1 MITTIIV
8 VDLFVEDSLYNIIN
22 ILKKSS
28 CIVLKMDIYSTTK
41 DNIHSKIQEF
51 ITVQMETHT
60 VNIVN
65 ILFFNFDIVVNNI
78 DTEAFI
84 GEVSKLYNLE
94 LHDPE
99 YKSWSHLNDCFVTL
113 KKTFDIE
120 NVDFIDINH
129 LIHYDSYLPPL
140 NHIEKYASENESFPV
155 KTKYLSKFCSLEESE
170 LIKTSTNWLYSLF
183 RSLYSQNAELKSFID
198 MYFQLNDTN
207 LSFLENQMIDS
218 LNIFSKEF
226 VEYRQNSVVNTGSTS
241 EAHIL
246 LIPTHYYEN
255 DLEGLL
261 TVMEGSLKDKC
272 YIGLIHEDDNLDD
285 INELNKNIVDKVHG
299 ISDAPTININ
309 ILCHIPK
316 NVGADEVALN
326 KDMAL
331 TFQEDGESINT
342 LKDILT
348 PLSENPKVNSV
359 VFGLSNTPEKEKGDA
374 LKYFQEVMSYFE
386 SSNTKIIMD
395 EVPQSNE
402 NLYKPMSASY
412 LSHHNVI
419 KNGKLMKE
427 VKQSRILEFV
437 SESSFDTFTLRSQL
451 NQLILFDAS
460 LSQYLPEVYAS
471 ITSDTEIL
479 VYRYDETFDELKQ
492 KILRLNQ
499 LPNVSFSN
507 ISLFK
512 RDPQSFYFSLFDE
525 EQSLKQD
532 VEKDT
537 VYGEEIIEQMLSQ
550 TDEELG
556 IDLSLNTR
564 EEFIEDIYK
573 SKAEYYLYY
582 NGPDPSLN
590 TWEKFSDFLMFLQDD
605 IKVENF
611 DILTCQIV
619 GDDWEY
625 ILNNLQSRLNNM
637 TIHSSIDTTGHTMFH
652 GDWILET
659 PENKNLVGIYFND
672 NIYDVEVKL
681 DSEVFTDLD
690 TLKYAIRN
698 YARVIPYSGTG
709 YIPPIENWV
718 IKITHLSNICAHLIS
733 DLRHSLYP
741 CEFSKIDGMS
751 QWDISYVT
759 NLDNAFANSNTNN
772 LFNVPIGN
780 WNTVNVTSMIETFSH
795 AFHFDQDLSN
805 WKTDNVTSMYLM
817 FNKAH
822 TFNQNLSTWNVSNVK
837 SMNQMFRY
845 SYSFNGNI
853 SGWTVDNVT
862 DMQYMFSS
870 TYSFDQDLS
879 NWNVTSNL
887 SSYPTKLDSMFRTA
901 PGFTKVLTGDW
912 ENVPYDTR
920 IDQNMFGWHA
930 DHSLR
935 TPQTQGHINIPYDPV
950 TGFTESGELKC
961 ALQLYFKNN
970 IYAESL
976 FGEIGTWNIENITHL
991 NYLFTNNYPKNSNP
1005 PNLNNWNTS
1014 NVVDM
1019 EGTFKDAEY
1028 FNQPLD
1034 KWDVSKVTNMKD
1046 MFNNAKHFNQD
1057 LSAWDTQQVTDMTN
1071 MLYGC
1076 KRFNWYIGNWDT
1088 NNVTSTTNMFSG
1100 ADDYNAQFVNTGYAP
1115 DMTVGTTTV
1124 VLTTLNYPSVDSTF
1138 IPLPSSV
1145 TSIDQINMVLGYI
1158 QGTAQQ
1164 SPAFTGVY
1172 KVPNKYEWII
1182 YSDHGDYFKMIK
1194 AGASVVDGVIG
1205 INTIAEAFIHRGN
1218 WLQASLSTKF
1228 KYVVLYRAQ
1237 SVEDFNPSEYWK
1249 NSIQISEVRCFLNDG
1264 TNVLLATNG
1273 TTATFSTDFTHNH
1286 MVASPWSQDN
1296 SLVYNGVRGPE
1307 KMIDGIQSD
1316 EPSLNSGQADSQF
1329 VPVHWIATLSSE
1341 QNLSDINYIDVDNSR
1356 TGDAQWRAAGLQ
1368 ILLLNSNYDVVATSS
1383 VISTA
1388 SDLYTFNSSELNYKI
1403 YRYVNNTTFNDALA
1417 IVPAGPTGGQTNS
1430 TAYGL
1435 KNLQVN
1441 IEKTVGAAFS
1451 NKGELQTA
1459 LAAWKADRSAAQTQY
1474 GHISTWDVSSVSDFS
1489 GLFQQSFTG
1498 TAYAGVPFSEDL
1510 NDWNTGNV
1518 TNMSNMFYN
1527 CTYANPKITN
1537 WDTTNVTDLNS
1548 CFYKAREFCQD
1559 LSWNTG
1565 NVTNMSSTFRDARYS
1580 FNGDITNWN
1589 TENVTN
1595 MYLMFAD
1602 THQFNRNLS
1611 NWNVYNVTNFAG
1623 MFQYAECINQVFTG
1637 PSWTNITE
1645 RLGIQTN
1652 MLGSPLYADQRVSI
1666 GFVNNSNVLP
1676 DNIKLLRQ
1684 VCKLFCQ
1691 HRAAALINYPDISQW
1706 DFSNVT
1712 NINNLFHFTNGI
1724 YPNNLD
1730 IGNWNVT
1737 NVTSMNYVFPSVV
1750 SLNIDFS
1757 GWDVSNVTDMTQM
1770 FTSCTYAKL
1779 NTIENWNVSN
1789 VTSFTAMFASCYSFN
1804 AQLDNWAIDS
1814 AINLNS
1820 MFSNCYMF
1828 NSDIGDWDLS
1838 GVLRTDSMFYNCY
1851 SFNKDVS
1858 SWNVRSLTQVNNMF
1872 YGCNVF
1878 RIDLSDW
1885 VLESVTVYVN
1895 IWYFLQQARSYEIV
1909 LGKTWTVLHEQFGKT
1924 RDLLVYRIFFNESPG
1939 TISTIP
1945 YNAPKVSFNSSN
1957 ISNNTTYESDEIDV
1971 NLVVNTEVTESVG
1984 IGDLQITNGT
1994 VKNFYRK
2001 SQLEYTFVFTSDVF
2015 GQSSQITVNSN
2026 STSLSDYIVEEPFVW
2041 TWSPPVTVMT
2051 FNSPDISNNQTQT
2064 SSSINVEINLSREF
2078 LTNAQLIQK
2087 EDISVTNGTVTG
2099 FQRID
2104 NTQYVFTFIASSPN
2118 LDSIIEMESAF
2129 DASNTILPSTFTWTW
2144 IANIE
2149 QPALTLTSTD
2159 VADGGT
2165 IKKNEVDML
2174 LTYTPNS
2181 KLAFASM
2188 TETDISFTNGF
2199 IVSNSFGKKTPT
2211 QYSFKFKSLSRD
2223 TDSTIYIPQNQ
2234 FQYNFV
2240 DGATNLTENYEGS
2253 SVFTWKYNG
2262 LDIKLINNKTVAVIT
2277 SEQKDSKSL
2286 DLILHGNTTY
2296 DPVYNEYNFEK
2307 STSDYITISGEI
2319 LNGSGEASIS
2329 FWYKTK
2335 TTANTSFATLLT
2347 LRNDDNDNF
2356 TLQRYAIQDKF
2367 HIKSTGSSAIN
2378 AVTTNL
2384 PYYNTNYVHM
2394 VVTFTST
2401 EILVYKNSVLEETH
2415 SISNVVAGGERAFQ
2429 MLGASV
2435 SSANVV
2441 YRYFNGYIKNLRF
2454 YNYAIPLT
2462 EVSALYTMYNTG
2474 MNDTAPQILSVNLT
2488 TTNAL
2493 TNNEFPKAV
2502 INMEMDVTYD
2512 SVASI
2517 SSIDT
2522 QSFIIDKSNFDTSFG
2537 YVFDFR
2543 QLSDTK
2549 VSFKFGASTTI
2560 YNSQLFLKQD
2570 TITRNINSN
2579 LNVVS
2584 NPESNVF
2591 TWKYKSEPL
2600 TIQSIKS
2607 NIGNTGSLINQEV
2620 IWIQVIFSEEVFN
2633 FRKDYITGTNCKVIK
2648 TTGSGTTYAV
2658 KVQTFRPT
2666 SASIVIDIPSTLPIT
2681 TGKGLNKALADA
2693 NNATYNWDYD
2703 NIIPTFTIETSR
2715 ESGLTNNADYV
2726 DITVVTSRSTTT
2738 FDIDSL
2744 NVNGSAEIVNFSGSG
2759 QNYSYRLQPFASSE
2773 ISVTLPSNA
2782 FSDDY
2787 GNKNTT
2793 LDTFTWTYHN
2803 IKPEVYIASQ
2813 DINSGDSADLGSI
2826 ETYFVFNKPVSGFT
2840 LADVDIT
2847 NGNLSEL
2854 TQSTTFPEH
2863 ENTYTVTIGSKASAN
2878 NPYASKGS
2886 SNAFF
2891 LNGEEAK
2898 VVSFVAGNTYTFNN
2912 ASNSAHP
2919 LKFYTDAE
2927 KTSGSEY
2934 TTGVTVSATSTIIVV
2949 DSNTPTTLYYQC
2961 EAHDYMGNMITYGES
2976 YKATLIPASSSVS
2989 ISLQIADNKVKDS
3002 LGIFNDAASNN
3013 FVWNYTGTEYMVSI
3027 ESPDLKS
3034 GASHLYKSIQV
3045 SLTLTYATFDT
3056 VDVSIF
3062 TIVNGTITN
3071 IVDQGSGSYTFTLES
3086 VTPNTET
3093 SLLLPENSVTR
3104 YDNNSEGNKASNKFV
3119 WTYTPPIPQLTITSS
3134 DVKQGAFTNNSSI
3147 DLQLEFTENVDVS
3160 NIIITNGSGTL
3171 SGANNSYV
3179 LTVVPDVVVD
3189 SSADILVS
3197 FPEDTGFYN
3206 YFDNEELYN
3215 DVSYN
3220 YSWKYDSIIPTG
3232 TIVSS
3237 ISDVVYQDVCSNVQD
3252 VPFTIEFNKNMPSL
3266 IANNFTISA
3275 NGALSGLS
3283 GSGSLYSFVIS
3294 ALDNTIDNTIS
3305 FKLGDGVITD
3315 KAGNAFSSSNEFS
3328 FTITAKVSK
3337 VLETAAIAELF
3348 TDDADIAEE
3357 DKLSADEINMVLAVE
3372 IPDLTVPDFDED
3384 GEESGEVTADVS
3396 YTVTVD
3402 TKTSSNSYF
3411 NQGSSSAYFIDG
3423 TEAPTLALDQDN
3435 VYRFNQDDAT
3445 NSGHPLLFYEDV
3457 DKSIQFTTDVSV
3469 NGTPGSA
3476 DAYTQISI
3484 TSETPTT
3491 LYYQCG
3497 NHDYMGGTITIG
3509 EVDTVPVISLPPAVK
3524 ITNNKVFT
3532 RLIDQI
3538 LEKAEDVTAIKMG
3551 IDDVTLSDTATEKIP
3566 EVEEVIMAKSNQ
3578 IEPPVVIENT
3588 GTDSVLFVPLANE
3601 GDLVKVE
3608 IDGIAYLT
3616 VVNADKT
3623 FGLKV
3628 DGVDASGSPFS
3639 KDDVYVIDDT
3649 NSIIFGSQI
3658 ISSSPPPPSPPTV
3671 EITSTIVQTG
3681 GTTTTGSIEL
3691 DLSFS
3696 TTIDIDLANIY
3707 PLTNSTQIT
3716 NTSIQSVDS
3725 SNSVVVVSVSPIFP
3739 DVSADLGI
3747 IIYDTT
3753 FYSLFNDDR
3762 YYNDISFSFSW
3773 NYDSTVYNNA
3783 NVVEVIEEYEPV
3795 FIDTYSGII
3804 PCFLKDT
3811 NVLTTKGYKKVQN
3824 LVPGKD
3830 KLIDHKN
3837 NIIECLEVKKYVK
3850 QNDGKEYSHRIPRG
3864 SQLSKDFVCNQDLFL
3879 TYNHCVYLPSKNM
3892 FSPVAMMKNIKQH
3905 ITSDPHFVYY
3915 HVFTDNYFADTIIAN
3930 GIPCESHSKY
3940 TFRYLRE
3947 LDSSG
3952 KLLKKI
3958 MRHANMMTNCQR
3970 NRISRKDYKKLI
3982 KKSKRNIKNKK
3993 QPKK

>member
-8 VDLFVEDSLYNIIN
+8 VDSFIEDALYNTLN
-22 ILKKSS
+22 YLKRTS
-28 CIVLKMDIYSTTK
+28 CAIVKLDMYSTTK
-41 DNIHSKIQEF
+41 DNIHTKIQEF
-51 ITVQMETHT
+51 ITNEMETQT
-60 VNIVN
+60 FNITK
-65 ILFFNFDIVVNNI
+65 ILFVNFDVLESNV
-78 DTEAFI
+78 ESEVFV
-84 GEVSKLYNLE
+84 GEVAKLYDLD
-94 LHDPE
+94 LHDPG
-99 YKSWSHLNDCFVTL
+99 YKSWGHINDCFVTL
-113 KKTFDIE
+113 SKSFEIE
-120 NVDFIDINH
+120 NVDFVDINH
-129 LIHYDSYLPPL
+129 LVYYESYLNAL
-140 NHIEKYASENESFPV
+140 KHVEQSAIGNEAFNV
-155 KTKYLSKFCSLEESE
+155 NMNYLSKFCSLEQSE
-170 LIKTSTNWLYSLF
+170 TIKSSTNWLNTLF
-183 RSLYSQNAELKSFID
+183 GTFYSQNNELKEFLD
-198 MYFQLNDTN
+198 TYFQVNNTN
-207 LSFLENQMIDS
+207 LSFLENQVEDS

-226 VEYRQNSVVNTGSTS
+226 VEYRQNTVVNTETTS
-241 EAHIL
+241 EVHIL
-246 LIPTHYYEN
+246 LIPMHYYEN

-272 YIGLIHEDDNLDD
+272 YIGLINEHDGVDDV
-285 INELNKNIVDKVHG
+285 NELTKNIVDVVHG
-299 ISDAPTININ
+299 ISDAPTINVN
-309 ILCHIPK
+309 ILYHIPK
-316 NVGADEVALN
+316 NVGADEVALS
-326 KDMAL
+326 KYVL
-331 TFQEDGESINT
+331 LSFQEGDESVNI

-348 PLSENPKVNSV
+348 RLSENSKVNTA
-359 VFGLSNTPEKEKGDA
+359 VFGFSNTPEKENGNA
-374 LKYFQEVMSYFE
+374 LKYFQEIISQFE
-386 SSNTKIIMD
+386 SSKIKIVMD
-395 EVPQSNE
+395 EVTQN
-402 NLYKPMSASY
+402 NDILYKPLPISS
-412 LSHHNVI
+412 LSHYTVVE
-419 KNGKLMKE
+419 NGELMRE
-427 VKQSRILEFV
+427 LKQSRSLDFI
-437 SESSFDTFTLRSQL
+437 SESLLDTFTSRTKL
-451 NQLILFDAS
+451 NKLILYDAS

-479 VYRYDETFDELKQ
+479 VYRYDETFDEIKQ

-625 ILNNLQSRLNNM
+625 ILNNLQSRLNSM

-672 NIYDVEVKL
+672 NIYDVQVKL
-681 DSEVFTDLD
+681 DSEVFTSLD
-690 TLKYAIRN
+690 TLKTAIRN

-718 IKITHLSNICAHLIS
+718 IKITHLNNICAHLIS
-733 DLRHSLYP
+733 SLRHSLYP

-759 NLDNAFANSNTNN
+759 NLDSAFYNNNTNN
-772 LFNVPIGN
+772 LFNAPIGN
-780 WNTVNVTSMIETFSH
+780 WNTVNVTSMSATFRD
-795 AFHFDQDLSN
+795 AVHFDQDLSN
-805 WKTDNVTSMYLM
+805 WKTDKVTSMSLM
-817 FNKAH
+817 FYKAY
-822 TFNQNLSTWNVSNVK
+822 TFDQNLSTWNVSNVK

-862 DMQYMFSS
+862 DMQYMFNK
-870 TYSFDQDLS
+870 TYTFDKDLS

-887 SSYPTKLDSMFRTA
+887 SSHPTKLDSMFREA

-912 ENVPYDTR
+912 ENVPYDAR

-930 DHSLR
+930 DYELR
-935 TPQTQGHINIPYDPV
+935 TPQTQGHINLPYDAV

-976 FGEIGTWNIENITHL
+976 FGEIGTWNIENMTHL
-991 NYLFTNNYPKNSNP
+991 NYLFTNNSPRNSNP

-1019 EGTFKDAEY
+1019 EGAFKDAGY

-1046 MFNNAKHFNQD
+1046 MFHSSWHFNQD
-1057 LSAWDTQQVTDMTN
+1057 LSVWDTQKVEDMTN
-1071 MLYGC
+1071 MFYNC
-1076 KRFNWYIGNWDT
+1076 RRFNWYIGGWNT
-1088 NNVTSTTNMFSG
+1088 NNVTSMTNMFFN
-1100 ADDYNAQFVNTGYAP
+1100 AVDYNAQFVNTGYVP
-1115 DMTVGTTTV
+1115 D
-1124 VLTTLNYPSVDSTF
+1124 
-1138 IPLPSSV
+1138 
-1145 TSIDQINMVLGYI
+1145 TSIT
-1158 QGTAQQ
+1158 GT
-1164 SPAFTGVY
+1164 
-1172 KVPNKYEWII
+1172 
-1182 YSDHGDYFKMIK
+1182 
-1194 AGASVVDGVIG
+1194 
-1205 INTIAEAFIHRGN
+1205 
-1218 WLQASLSTKF
+1218 
-1228 KYVVLYRAQ
+1228 
-1237 SVEDFNPSEYWK
+1237 
-1249 NSIQISEVRCFLNDG
+1249 
-1264 TNVLLATNG
+1264 
-1273 TTATFSTDFTHNH
+1273 
-1286 MVASPWSQDN
+1286 
-1296 SLVYNGVRGPE
+1296 
-1307 KMIDGIQSD
+1307 
-1316 EPSLNSGQADSQF
+1316 
-1329 VPVHWIATLSSE
+1329 
-1341 QNLSDINYIDVDNSR
+1341 
-1356 TGDAQWRAAGLQ
+1356 
-1368 ILLLNSNYDVVATSS
+1368 
-1383 VISTA
+1383 
-1388 SDLYTFNSSELNYKI
+1388 
-1403 YRYVNNTTFNDALA
+1403 
-1417 IVPAGPTGGQTNS
+1417 
-1430 TAYGL
+1430 
-1435 KNLQVN
+1435 
-1441 IEKTVGAAFS
+1441 AFS
-1451 NKGELQTA
+1451 NKSELQTA

-1474 GHISTWDVSSVSDFS
+1474 GHISKWDVSIVSDFS
-1489 GLFQQSFTG
+1489 GLFQQSF
-1498 TAYAGVPFSEDL
+1498 AGSIPFSEDL
-1510 NDWNTGNV
+1510 NEWESGNV
-1518 TNMSNMFYN
+1518 TNMSDMFLG

-1537 WDTTNVTDLNS
+1537 WDTTKVTNLNQ
-1548 CFYKAREFCQD
+1548 CFKQAREFCQD

-1565 NVTNMSSTFRDARYS
+1565 NVTTMVSTFDDARYS

-1589 TENVTN
+1589 TENVTS
-1595 MYLMFAD
+1595 MYLMF
-1602 THQFNRNLS
+1602 TNTYQFNRNLS
-1611 NWNVYNVTNFAG
+1611 NWNVNNVTNFAG
-1623 MFQYAECINQVFTG
+1623 MFLYAEGTNQVFTG
-1637 PSWTNITE
+1637 PSWTNVTE
-1645 RLGIQTN
+1645 RLGIQIN
-1652 MLGSPLYADQRVSI
+1652 MLGSPLYAEQRVSI
-1666 GFVNNSNVLP
+1666 GFVNNSNVVP
-1676 DNIKLLRQ
+1676 NDINLLRH

-1691 HRAAALINYPDISQW
+1691 HKAAALINYPDISQW

-1712 NINNLFHFTNGI
+1712 NIDNLFQINDYI

-1730 IGNWNVT
+1730 IGNWDVT
-1737 NVTSMNYVFPSVV
+1737 NVTSMKKVFPSAT

-1757 GWDVSNVTDMTQM
+1757 NWTVSNVTDMTQM
-1770 FTSCTYAKL
+1770 FTSCTHAKL

-1804 AQLDNWAIDS
+1804 GQLDNWAIDS
-1814 AINLNS
+1814 AINLDS
-1820 MFSNCYMF
+1820 MFSNCYLF

-1885 VLESVTVYVN
+1885 VLESVTVYNN
-1895 IWYFLQQARSYEIV
+1895 IWYFLQKARSYEIV
-1909 LGKTWTVLHEQFGKT
+1909 LDKTWTVLHEQFGKT
-1924 RDLLVYRIFFNESPG
+1924 RDFLVYRIFFNESPG

-1945 YNAPKVSFNSSN
+1945 YNAPRVSFNSSN

-1984 IGDLQITNGT
+1984 SGDLQITNGT
-1994 VKNFYRK
+1994 VKNFYKK
-2001 SQLEYTFVFTSDVF
+2001 SQLEYTFVFTSVVF

-2078 LTNAQLIQK
+2078 LTNTQLIQK

-2129 DASNTILPSTFTWTW
+2129 DASNAILPSTFTWTW

-2149 QPALTLTSTD
+2149 QPTLTLASTD

-2181 KLAFASM
+2181 KLAFASI

-2199 IVSNSFGKKTPT
+2199 IVSNSFAKKTPT

-2307 STSDYITISGEI
+2307 STSDYITISGEV

-2367 HIKSTGSSAIN
+2367 HIKSTGSGAIN

-2384 PYYNTNYVHM
+2384 PYYNTDYVHM
-2394 VVTFTST
+2394 VVTFTAT

-2415 SISNVVAGGERAFQ
+2415 SVSNIIAGGERAFQ

-2488 TTNAL
+2488 TTSAL

-2607 NIGNTGSLINQEV
+2607 NVGNTGSLTNQEV

-2787 GNKNTT
+2787 GNQNTT

-2826 ETYFVFNKPVSGFT
+2826 ETYFVFSKPVSGFT

-2886 SNAFF
+2886 SSAFF

-2961 EAHDYMGNMITYGES
+2961 EAHEYMGNMITYGES

-3002 LGIFNDAASNN
+3002 LGIFNDTASNS

-3034 GASHLYKSIQV
+3034 GASHLYNSIQV

-3056 VDVSIF
+3056 IDPSIF
-3062 TIVNGTITN
+3062 TIVNGTITD
-3071 IVDQGSGSYTFTLES
+3071 ISGQGGESYTFTLES

-3093 SLLLPENSVTR
+3093 SLLLSENSVTR

-3119 WTYTPPIPQLTITSS
+3119 WTYTPPIPELTITSS

-3147 DLQLEFTENVDVS
+3147 DLQLDFTENVVFDV
-3160 NIIITNGSGTL
+3160 NTINITNGSGTL

-3179 LTVVPDVVVD
+3179 LTVVPDVVAD
-3189 SSADILVS
+3189 SSADILVN
-3197 FPEDTGFYN
+3197 FPEGTGFYN

-3220 YSWKYDSIIPTG
+3220 YSWKYDSVIPTG

-3237 ISDVVYQDVCSNVQD
+3237 IDIVYQDVCSNQQI
-3252 VPFTIEFNKNMPSL
+3252 VPFTIEFNKSMPSL
-3266 IANNFTISA
+3266 EVNDFTITS
-3275 NGALSGLS
+3275 NGALSGLN
-3283 GSGSLYSFVIS
+3283 GSDSLYSFVVS
-3294 ALDNTIDNTIS
+3294 ALDNTIDNTLS
-3305 FKLGDGVITD
+3305 FKLGDGAITD
-3315 KAGNAFSSSNEFS
+3315 EAGNAFSSSNEFS
-3328 FTITAKVSK
+3328 FTINAKVSA
-3337 VLETAAIAELF
+3337 VLDPSSIAGDF
-3348 TDDADIAEE
+3348 NNDTDIPDE
-3357 DKLSADEINMVLAVE
+3357 DKLSLDEINMILAVE
-3372 IPDLTVPDFDED
+3372 VPDLTVPNFDE
-3384 GEESGEVTADVS
+3384 EEGGEVTVDVS

-3402 TKTSSNSYF
+3402 TKTSSNSYY
-3411 NQGSSSAYFIDG
+3411 NQGSSSAYFIDD
-3423 TEAPTLALDQDN
+3423 TEAPSLALDSNN

-3445 NSGHPLLFYEDV
+3445 NSGHPLFFYEDV
-3457 DKSIQFTTDVSV
+3457 DKSVQYTTDVSV
-3469 NGTPGSA
+3469 NGTPGTTGS
-3476 DAYTQISI
+3476 YTQISI

-3497 NHDYMGGTITIG
+3497 NHDYMGGTITVG
-3509 EVDTVPVISLPPAVK
+3509 EVDTVPVVVLPTVVK

-3532 RLIDQI
+3532 KLINQI

-3551 IDDVTLSDTATEKIP
+3551 IDDVTLSETATEKIP
-3566 EVEEVIMAKSNQ
+3566 DVEQVVMAKSNQ
-3578 IEPPVVIENT
+3578 IEPPVVIDNT
-3588 GTDSVLFVPLANE
+3588 DTDSVLFVPLANV

-3608 IDGIAYLT
+3608 INGVAYLT
-3616 VVNADKT
+3616 VVNSDNT
-3623 FGLKV
+3623 FGLKI
-3628 DGVDASGSPFS
+3628 DNVDARAEPFN

-3671 EITSTIVQTG
+3671 EITSSIVQAG
-3681 GTTTTGSIEL
+3681 ATTTTGDIVL

-3696 TTIDIDLANIY
+3696 TTIEIDLANIY
-3707 PLTNSTQIT
+3707 PLTSSTQIT
-3716 NTSIQSVDS
+3716 SSSIQSVDS
-3725 SNSVVVVSVSPIFP
+3725 SNSIVVVSVSPILP
-3739 DVSADLGI
+3739 DVSAELGI
-3747 IIYDTT
+3747 VIYDTT
-3753 FYSLFNDDR
+3753 FYSTSANVD

-3773 NYDSTVYNNA
+3773 NYDATAYNNA
-3783 NVVEVIEEYEPV
+3783 NVVEVVVEYEPV
-3795 FIDTYSGII
+3795 FINPTTGLI

-3811 NVLTTKGYKKVQN
+3811 NILTTKGYKKVQY
-3824 LVPGKD
+3824 LIPGED

-3837 NIIECLEVKKYVK
+3837 KVIECLEVKKYVK
-3850 QNDGKEYSHRIPRG
+3850 QNDGKEYPHRIPRG
-3864 SQLSKDFVCNQDLFL
+3864 SQLSSEFTCNQDLFL
-3879 TYNHCVYLPSKNM
+3879 TYNHCVYLPGNNM
-3892 FSPVAMMKNIKQH
+3892 FAPVSLMKNIKQH
-3905 ITSDPHFVYY
+3905 VTNDPYFVYY
-3915 HVFTDNYFADTIIAN
+3915 HVFTSNYFSDTIIAN
-3930 GIPCESHSKY
+3930 GIPCETHSKY
-3940 TFRYLRE
+3940 AFNYLRG

-3952 KLLKKI
+3952 KLLKKV
-3958 MRHANMMTNCQR
+3958 MKHANMQINCQR

-3982 KKSKRNIKNKK
+3982 KKSERNIKNKK

>member
-8 VDLFVEDSLYNIIN
+8 VDSFIEDTLYNTLN
-22 ILKKSS
+22 FLKRSS
-28 CIVLKMDIYSTTK
+28 CAIVKLDMYSTTK
-41 DNIHSKIQEF
+41 DNIHTKIQEY
-51 ITVQMETHT
+51 ITNEMETQT
-60 VNIVN
+60 FNIVK
-65 ILFFNFDIVVNNI
+65 ILFVNFEVLESNV
-78 DTEAFI
+78 ESEVFV
-84 GEVSKLYNLE
+84 GEVSKLYDLG
-94 LHDPE
+94 LHDPG
-99 YKSWSHLNDCFVTL
+99 YKSWAHVNDSFVTL
-113 KKTFDIE
+113 SKSFEIE
-120 NVDFIDINH
+120 NVDFMDINH
-129 LIHYDSYLPPL
+129 LVYYESYLPAL
-140 NHIEKYASENESFPV
+140 KHVEQNAIGNEAFNV
-155 KTKYLSKFCSLEESE
+155 NMNYLSKSCSLDQSE
-170 LIKTSTNWLYSLF
+170 TLKTSTNWLNTLF
-183 RSLYSQNAELKSFID
+183 GNFYSQSNELKEFLD
-198 MYFQLNDTN
+198 TYFQVNNTN
-207 LSFLENQMIDS
+207 LSFLENQVEDS

-226 VEYRQNSVVNTGSTS
+226 VEYRQNSVVNNGTPGET
-241 EAHIL
+241 HIL

-255 DLEGLL
+255 DFEELL
-261 TVMEGSLKDKC
+261 TVMESSLKDKC
-272 YIGLIHEDDNLDD
+272 YIGLIHEHDAVDDV
-285 INELNKNIVDKVHG
+285 NELTKNIVDTVHET
-299 ISDAPTININ
+299 SDLSATNVN
-309 ILCHIPK
+309 ILLHIPK
-316 NVGADEVALN
+316 DVGADEVALS
-326 KDMAL
+326 KDMLVSFKEGDESAN
-331 TFQEDGESINT
+331 TFKN
-342 LKDILT
+342 ILGS
-348 PLSENPKVNSV
+348 LSDNSKVNTA
-359 VFGLSNTPEKEKGDA
+359 VFGFSNIPEKEKGNA
-374 LKYFQEVMSYFE
+374 LKYFQEVTSQFE
-386 SSNTKIIMD
+386 SSKIKIVMD
-395 EVPQSNE
+395 EVAQESE
-402 NLYKPMSASY
+402 ILYKPLSISS
-412 LSHHNVI
+412 LSHYTVVE
-419 KNGKLMKE
+419 NGELMRE
-427 VKQSRILEFV
+427 LKQSRSLDFI
-437 SESSFDTFTLRSQL
+437 SESLLDTFTSRTKL
-451 NQLILFDAS
+451 NKLILYDAS

-479 VYRYDETFDELKQ
+479 VYRYDETFDEIKQ

-590 TWEKFSDFLMFLQDD
+590 TWEKFSDFLIFLQDD

-625 ILNNLQSRLNNM
+625 ILNNLQSRLNSM

-681 DSEVFTDLD
+681 DSEVFTNLE

-718 IKITHLSNICAHLIS
+718 IKITKLSNICAYLIS
-733 DLRHSLYP
+733 SLRHSLYP

-759 NLDNAFANSNTNN
+759 NLDSAFANSNTNN

-780 WNTVNVTSMIETFSH
+780 WNTVNVTSMIGTFSH

-817 FNKAH
+817 FNKAY

-845 SYSFNGNI
+845 SYSFNSNV

-887 SSYPTKLDSMFRTA
+887 SSYPTKLNSMFRTA

-920 IDQNMFGWHA
+920 IDQNMFGWRA

-935 TPQTQGHINIPYDPV
+935 TPQTQGHINVPYDPV
-950 TGFTESGELKC
+950 TGFTESGELKY

-1115 DMTVGTTTV
+1115 DMT
-1124 VLTTLNYPSVDSTF
+1124 
-1138 IPLPSSV
+1138 I
-1145 TSIDQINMVLGYI
+1145 
-1158 QGTAQQ
+1158 
-1164 SPAFTGVY
+1164 TG
-1172 KVPNKYEWII
+1172 
-1182 YSDHGDYFKMIK
+1182 
-1194 AGASVVDGVIG
+1194 
-1205 INTIAEAFIHRGN
+1205 
-1218 WLQASLSTKF
+1218 
-1228 KYVVLYRAQ
+1228 
-1237 SVEDFNPSEYWK
+1237 
-1249 NSIQISEVRCFLNDG
+1249 
-1264 TNVLLATNG
+1264 
-1273 TTATFSTDFTHNH
+1273 
-1286 MVASPWSQDN
+1286 
-1296 SLVYNGVRGPE
+1296 
-1307 KMIDGIQSD
+1307 
-1316 EPSLNSGQADSQF
+1316 
-1329 VPVHWIATLSSE
+1329 
-1341 QNLSDINYIDVDNSR
+1341 
-1356 TGDAQWRAAGLQ
+1356 
-1368 ILLLNSNYDVVATSS
+1368 
-1383 VISTA
+1383 
-1388 SDLYTFNSSELNYKI
+1388 
-1403 YRYVNNTTFNDALA
+1403 A
-1417 IVPAGPTGGQTNS
+1417 I
-1430 TAYGL
+1430 
-1435 KNLQVN
+1435 
-1441 IEKTVGAAFS
+1441 FS

-1474 GHISTWDVSSVSDFS
+1474 GHISKWDVSSVSDFS

-1666 GFVNNSNVLP
+1666 GFVNNSNVVP

-1712 NINNLFHFTNGI
+1712 NINNLFHFGNGI

-1737 NVTSMNYVFPSVV
+1737 NVTSMKYVFPSVV

-1770 FTSCTYAKL
+1770 FTSCTHAKL

-1804 AQLDNWAIDS
+1804 GQLDNWAIDS

-1838 GVLRTDSMFYNCY
+1838 GVLRTDNMFYNCY

-1858 SWNVRSLTQVNNMF
+1858 SWNVRSLTQANHMF

-1885 VLESVTVYVN
+1885 VLESITGYAN
-1895 IWYFLQQARSYEIV
+1895 IWHFLQKARSYEIV
-1909 LGKTWTVLHEQFGKT
+1909 LDKTWTVLHEQVGMAYSTF
-1924 RDLLVYRIFFNESPG
+1924 VYYIFLNESPG

-1945 YNAPKVSFNSSN
+1945 YNAPRVSFNSSN

-1984 IGDLQITNGT
+1984 SGDLQITNGT
-1994 VKNFYRK
+1994 VKNFYKK

-2149 QPALTLTSTD
+2149 QPTLTLTSTD

-2181 KLAFASM
+2181 KLAFASI

-2199 IVSNSFGKKTPT
+2199 IVSNSFAKKTPT

-2307 STSDYITISGEI
+2307 STLDYITISGEV

-2335 TTANTSFATLLT
+2335 SGITASSFATILT
-2347 LRNDDNDNF
+2347 LRNSDDDNF
-2356 TLQRYAIQDKF
+2356 TLQRKSTSNVFY
-2367 HIKSTGSSAIN
+2367 IKSPGDSAVNTI
-2378 AVTTNL
+2378 TTSL
-2384 PYYNTNYVHM
+2384 TYENTTYVHM
-2394 VVTFTST
+2394 VIVFTQIN
-2401 EILVYKNSVLEETH
+2401 ILVYKNGVLEETH
-2415 SISNVVAGGERAFQ
+2415 AVSNVISGGERPYQ
-2429 MLGASV
+2429 MIGASAN
-2435 SSANVV
+2435 SANGNSP
-2441 YRYFNGYIKNLRF
+2441 YRHFTGFIKNLRF

-2607 NIGNTGSLINQEV
+2607 NIGNTGSLSNQEV
-2620 IWIQVIFSEEVFN
+2620 IWIQIVFSEEVFN

-2693 NNATYNWDYD
+2693 NNTTYNWDYD
-2703 NIIPTFTIETSR
+2703 NIIPTFTIETSQ

-2773 ISVTLPSNA
+2773 ISVTLPRNA

-2787 GNKNTT
+2787 GNQNTT
-2793 LDTFTWTYHN
+2793 LDTFTWTHHN

-2826 ETYFVFNKPVSGFT
+2826 ETYFVFSKPVSGFT

-2886 SNAFF
+2886 SSAFF

-2989 ISLQIADNKVKDS
+2989 ISFQIADNKVKDS
-3002 LGIFNDAASNN
+3002 LGIFNDVASNS
-3013 FVWNYTGTEYMVSI
+3013 FVWNYTGTDYMASI

-3034 GASHLYKSIQV
+3034 GASHLYSSVQITL
-3045 SLTLTYATFDT
+3045 SLTYPTLDDIDA
-3056 VDVSIF
+3056 SIF
-3062 TIVNGTITN
+3062 TIVNGTMTYISG
-3071 IVDQGSGSYTFTLES
+3071 QGSENYIFTLES
-3086 VTPNTET
+3086 ITPNTET
-3093 SLLLPENSVTR
+3093 LVFLPENSLTR
-3104 YDNNSEGNKASNKFV
+3104 GNSNTEKNKESNKFV

-3147 DLQLEFTENVDVS
+3147 DLQLNFTEDVTLDV
-3160 NIIITNGSGTL
+3160 NAINITNASGTL
-3171 SGANNSYV
+3171 SGENNSYV
-3179 LTVVPDVVVD
+3179 LTVVPDVVAD
-3189 SSADILVS
+3189 SSADILVT
-3197 FPEDTGFYN
+3197 FPENTGFYN

-3215 DVSYN
+3215 GVSYN
-3220 YSWKYDSIIPTG
+3220 YSWKYDSVIPTG

-3237 ISDVVYQDVCSNVQD
+3237 VSVVYQDVCSNQQV
-3252 VPFTIEFNKNMPSL
+3252 VPFTIEFNKSMPSL
-3266 IANNFTISA
+3266 EVNDFTITS

-3283 GSGSLYSFVIS
+3283 GSGSLYSFVVS
-3294 ALDNTIDNTIS
+3294 ALDNTINNTLS
-3305 FKLGDGVITD
+3305 FKLGNGAIADE
-3315 KAGNAFSSSNEFS
+3315 AGNIFSSSNEFS
-3328 FTITAKVSK
+3328 FTINAKVSA
-3337 VLETAAIAELF
+3337 VLEPSSIVGDLDKD
-3348 TDDADIAEE
+3348 TDIPDE
-3357 DKLSADEINMVLAVE
+3357 DKLSIDEINMILAVE
-3372 IPDLTVPDFDED
+3372 VPDLTVPDFDEAEEG
-3384 GEESGEVTADVS
+3384 GEATVDVS
-3396 YTVTVD
+3396 YSLIID
-3402 TKTSSNSYF
+3402 TKTSSNSYY

-3423 TEAPTLALDQDN
+3423 TEAPSLALDAN
-3435 VYRFNQDDAT
+3435 NIYRFNQDDST
-3445 NSGHPLLFYEDV
+3445 NSGHPLRFYEDV
-3457 DKSIQFTTDVSV
+3457 DKSVQYTTDVSV
-3469 NGTPGSA
+3469 NGTPGSTG
-3476 DAYTQISI
+3476 AYTQISI
-3484 TSETPTT
+3484 TSDTPTT
-3491 LYYQCG
+3491 LYYQCE
-3497 NHDYMGGTITIG
+3497 NHEYMGGTITIG
-3509 EVDTVPVISLPPAVK
+3509 EVDTVPVVVLPAAVK

-3532 RLIDQI
+3532 TLINQI

-3551 IDDVTLSDTATEKIP
+3551 IEDVTLSETATEKIP
-3566 EVEEVIMAKSNQ
+3566 DVEQVVMAKSNQ
-3578 IEPPVVIENT
+3578 IEPPVVIDNT
-3588 GTDSVLFVPLANE
+3588 DTDSVLFVPLANV
-3601 GDLVKVE
+3601 GDMVKVV
-3608 IDGIAYLT
+3608 INGVAYLT
-3616 VVNADKT
+3616 VVNSDNT
-3623 FGLKV
+3623 FGLIIDNV
-3628 DGVDASGSPFS
+3628 PVNDISFN

-3658 ISSSPPPPSPPTV
+3658 ISSSPPPASPPTV
-3671 EITSTIVQTG
+3671 DITSSVVQNG
-3681 GTTTTGSIEL
+3681 ATTTTGSIDL

-3696 TTIDIDLANIY
+3696 TTIEIDLANIY
-3707 PLTNSTQIT
+3707 PLTSSTQIT
-3716 NTSIQSVDS
+3716 SSSIQSVDS
-3725 SNSVVVVSVSPIFP
+3725 SNSIVVVSVSPILP
-3739 DVSADLGI
+3739 DVSAELGI
-3747 IIYDTT
+3747 VIYETT
-3753 FYSLFNDDR
+3753 FYSTSNDEDS
-3762 YYNDISFSFSW
+3762 YNDISFSFSW
-3773 NYDSTVYNNA
+3773 NYDATAYNNS
-3783 NVVEVIEEYEPV
+3783 NVVEVIVEYEPV
-3795 FIDTYSGII
+3795 FIDPTSGLI

-3811 NVLTTKGYKKVQN
+3811 NILTTKGYKKVQD

-3830 KLIDHKN
+3830 KLVDHKN
-3837 NIIECLEVKKYVK
+3837 KVIECLEVKKYVK
-3850 QNDGKEYSHRIPRG
+3850 QNDGKDYPHMIPRG
-3864 SQLSKDFVCNQDLFL
+3864 SQLSSEFTCNQDLFL
-3879 TYNHCVYLPSKNM
+3879 TYNHCVYLPGNNM
-3892 FSPVAMMKNIKQH
+3892 FAPVSLMKNIKQH
-3905 ITSDPHFVYY
+3905 VTNDPCFVYY
-3915 HVFTDNYFADTIIAN
+3915 HVFTSNYFSDTIIAN

-3940 TFRYLRE
+3940 TFKYLRE
-3947 LDSSG
+3947 LDNSG
-3952 KLLKKI
+3952 KLLKKV
-3958 MRHANMMTNCQR
+3958 MNHANMLINCQR

-3982 KKSKRNIKNKK
+3982 KKSKKNIKNKRQHK
-3993 QPKK
+3993 NSVKDK